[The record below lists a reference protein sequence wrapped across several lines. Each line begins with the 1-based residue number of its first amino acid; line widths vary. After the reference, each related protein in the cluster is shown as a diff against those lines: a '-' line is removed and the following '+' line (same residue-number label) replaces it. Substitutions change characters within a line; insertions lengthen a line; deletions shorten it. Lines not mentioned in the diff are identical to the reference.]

1 MKKLLLF
8 FVLFI
13 LSCNSDNINWS
24 NKNVSD
30 FLNSARDQKT
40 MLYFYT
46 DWWGPCSML
55 DANTFSDSNVS
66 KYLNQ
71 NFINLKVDA
80 DTDNGRILFI
90 CIAVAIIFRM

>member
-8 FVLFI
+8 IVLFI
-13 LSCNSDNINWS
+13 LSCNSDKINWS

-46 DWWGPCSML
+46 DW
-55 DANTFSDSNVS
+55 
-66 KYLNQ
+66 
-71 NFINLKVDA
+71 
-80 DTDNGRILFI
+80 
-90 CIAVAIIFRM
+90 

>member
-13 LSCNSDNINWS
+13 LSCNSDKINWS

-30 FLNSARDQKT
+30 FLNNARDQKT

-46 DWWGPCSML
+46 DW
-55 DANTFSDSNVS
+55 
-66 KYLNQ
+66 
-71 NFINLKVDA
+71 
-80 DTDNGRILFI
+80 
-90 CIAVAIIFRM
+90 